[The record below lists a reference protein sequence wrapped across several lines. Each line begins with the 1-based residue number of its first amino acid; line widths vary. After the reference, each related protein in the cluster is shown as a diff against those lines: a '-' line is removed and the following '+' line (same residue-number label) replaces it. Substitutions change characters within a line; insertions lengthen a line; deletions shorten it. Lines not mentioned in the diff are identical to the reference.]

1 MTFLSRLSAIALSLI
16 LATASAFADY
26 NSVLET
32 YVLGAGQNSD
42 GTAVAVSDRYF
53 GDGTARARLSFFDTS
68 SNYDPYATTGSLSLV
83 VSRSV
88 PAGTYT
94 LALFCDGVEV
104 RGYDADG
111 YLVYSV
117 DLDGFAFGDSR
128 GGSYI
133 RTLRRIP
140 VTVADLQV
148 TFLGNYE

>member
-1 MTFLSRLSAIALSLI
+1 MTFTTRFSAIALSVM
-16 LATASAFADY
+16 LATASASADY
-26 NSVLET
+26 DSVLET

-42 GTAVAVSDRYF
+42 GTSVAVSDKYF

-68 SNYDPYATTGSLSLV
+68 SSYDPYARSGSLSLN

-88 PAGTYT
+88 PAGTFA
-94 LALFCDGVEV
+94 LALLCYGVEV

-133 RTLRRIP
+133 RSLRRIP
-140 VTVADLQV
+140 ATVADLQV

>member
-1 MTFLSRLSAIALSLI
+1 M
-16 LATASAFADY
+16 LATASAFADPD
-26 NSVLET
+26 SVLET

-42 GTAVAVSDRYF
+42 GTSVAVSDKYF
-53 GDGTARARLSFFDTS
+53 GNGTARARLSFFDTS
-68 SNYDPYATTGSLSLV
+68 SSYNPYATTGTLSLN
-83 VSRSV
+83 VSRYV
-88 PAGTYT
+88 PAGTFT
-94 LALFCDGVEV
+94 LALLCYGVEV
-104 RGYDADG
+104 RGYDANGD
-111 YLVYSV
+111 LVYSA